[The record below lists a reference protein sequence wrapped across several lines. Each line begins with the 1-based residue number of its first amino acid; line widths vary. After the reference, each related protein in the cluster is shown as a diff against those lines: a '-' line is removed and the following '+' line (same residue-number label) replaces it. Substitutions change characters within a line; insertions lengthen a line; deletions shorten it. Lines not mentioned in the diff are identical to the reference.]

1 MNATGIGPSSD
12 ASTSV
17 APAAPTL
24 TAEDVEDDTATLTI
38 GKFTPDWYYK
48 YTTPTGGSC
57 STNAVTVTEEDLTGL
72 DANTDYTYKAYSD
85 SGCATEQASESF
97 LTKPGKPTKPS
108 AASGAG
114 SGKLRLT
121 SSVTGSGTILK
132 WQYQQKASS
141 DSNFG
146 SWQNISNSGATS
158 LNHVVSGLTDGTSY
172 QFKVRAVN
180 ATGNSAT
187 SDASDAAQPANET
200 LTASSVTHNSA
211 TITIGNHAGDWY
223 HKRTAP
229 TTPTASCSS
238 VVSSGTYTASLS
250 DLSGN
255 TDYTWKAYSDSGC
268 STELASES
276 FLTKPAKPAKPTV
289 TTNVGSGK
297 LALSSSV
304 TGGSGALDKWQ
315 YSTDSGTNWSD
326 AQVTSTTLSHVV
338 TGLTDGTSYT
348 FKVRAVNST
357 GTGPA
362 SEASDGLEPAATG
375 LAVSKVGSTTATL
388 TLSNYGNNNNW
399 YYNYSSGTC
408 KGPVSTATKDLTGLS
423 GNTSYTYKAY
433 SDNSCG
439 TQLAAAPA
447 FLTKPGK
454 PTKPTATAGAGSA
467 KLTLSSLVTGSGTIS
482 KWQYQQK
489 ASSDSNFGSWQN
501 ISNSRATSLSHVVS
515 GLMDGTSY
523 TFKVR
528 AVNSTGTGPA
538 SDASDAATPTSS
550 NPNVLLT
557 PTLKASAIT
566 ETTARL
572 SLENSSQDWSYQA
585 NAAPYTD
592 CSQNTVP
599 AGTTVS
605 LTGLSLG
612 TSYTF
617 TAYSDNC
624 LTEIAS
630 VSFRTLIPNRNRPP
644 AFPENAATDQS
655 AMEDELFTYTVQ
667 AARDPDG
674 DDLTYSAML
683 VGGGNLPGWLSFD
696 GTTRTF
702 SGTPLESD
710 TPATHQVQVTAS
722 DGDASDTVTFIV
734 TAVEVNDPPEF
745 TEAAAD
751 QTATEDQP
759 FRYQGPIAT
768 DPDHEEASLV
778 YTAFVEQSD
787 GKLVSPQQPDWPGWL
802 TFDGTTRTFRGTPG
816 REDAPR
822 KSTLLLRVEDPEG
835 LSDTT
840 RFTLTVETLYNS
852 RLPHVARQWL
862 ARFGRTV
869 SSQVVE
875 SITGRLANDD
885 AGDTVVLNG
894 QPLTL
899 SGAVAE
905 PRDSSA
911 ASGANGTN
919 GINGADAGV
928 SDPLARLLPNSK
940 EQLEEKSVSMSP
952 STRELLTGSSFRLSL
967 NPDRTQFA
975 TTAGG
980 DLESGG
986 KGVKSALGAGDW
998 TVWGEAALTNFDGTD
1013 GDLSLSGEVL
1023 TGVAAVDWQRDRWLL
1038 GIAAAH
1044 SVGDGSFSAPQT
1056 EVDDAVKGTVRSSLT
1071 AAYPYVRYW
1080 PSPGM
1085 AVWGVAGY
1093 GRGSMTLDA
1102 DGEDAANPDIWLTMV
1117 GVGGRSSLLSAEQ
1130 TGGLELDL
1138 TTDGLFTRIGAEAD
1152 VPLRDAV
1159 EAFVS
1164 RLRLGLESSWRRET
1178 AGGITLTPTLSTA
1191 LRYDAGDAENG
1202 FGVELGAGVAYSNP
1216 NRGLSFSLDIRG
1228 LRGLLSRQE
1237 GEGVM
1242 GFREWGGS
1250 GSIRYDH
1257 GGDGLGLTVAVS
1269 PSWGVAD
1276 SRADQFWSEAA
1287 PPFTTVAKS
1296 ASGSSDGTV
1305 RLDSEIGYGV
1315 VAFNGNA
1322 VITPYGGLSLSDGSR
1337 DWRLGSRFSFLPGLD
1352 ISIAGTR
1359 RESAAEPPDHGVQ
1372 LDLTTTW

>member
-1 MNATGIGPSSD
+1 M
-12 ASTSV
+12 
-17 APAAPTL
+17 
-24 TAEDVEDDTATLTI
+24 
-38 GKFTPDWYYK
+38 
-48 YTTPTGGSC
+48 
-57 STNAVTVTEEDLTGL
+57 
-72 DANTDYTYKAYSD
+72 
-85 SGCATEQASESF
+85 
-97 LTKPGKPTKPS
+97 
-108 AASGAG
+108 
-114 SGKLRLT
+114 
-121 SSVTGSGTILK
+121 
-132 WQYQQKASS
+132 
-141 DSNFG
+141 
-146 SWQNISNSGATS
+146 
-158 LNHVVSGLTDGTSY
+158 
-172 QFKVRAVN
+172 
-180 ATGNSAT
+180 
-187 SDASDAAQPANET
+187 
-200 LTASSVTHNSA
+200 THNSA

-223 HKRTAP
+223 YKRTAP

-238 VVSSGTYTASLS
+238 VVSSPTTTADLS
-250 DLSGN
+250 TLSGN
-255 TDYTWKAYSDSGC
+255 TNYTWKAYSDSGC

-289 TTNVGSGK
+289 TTNIGSGK
-297 LALSSSV
+297 LQIASSL

-326 AQVTSTTLSHVV
+326 APVTSTTLSHVV

-357 GTGPA
+357 GKGPA

-388 TLSNYGNNNNW
+388 TLSNYGNNNNNW

-408 KGPVSTATKDLTGLS
+408 KGPVSTATEDLTGLS

-454 PTKPTATAGAGSA
+454 PTKPTATAGAGSGQ
-467 KLTLSSLVTGSGTIS
+467 LTLSSSVTGGSGVLV
-482 KWQYQQK
+482 KWQY
-489 ASSDSNFGSWQN
+489 STDSGTNWSD
-501 ISNSRATSLSHVVS
+501 ALVTSTTLSHDVT
-515 GLMDGTSY
+515 GLTDGTSY

-538 SDASDAATPTSS
+538 SDASAAATPASS
-550 NPNVLLT
+550 GLTVLPT
-557 PTLKASAIT
+557 RTLKASAIT

-572 SLENSSQDWSYQA
+572 TLENYSQDWYYKA

-599 AGTTVS
+599 AGTTTVS
-605 LTGLSLG
+605 LTGLSSS

-617 TAYSDNC
+617 TAYSDSGC
-624 LTEIAS
+624 VTMIPEAT
-630 VSFRTLIPNRNRPP
+630 VTFRTLTPNRPP
-644 AFPENAATDQS
+644 EFPENAATDQS

-702 SGTPLESD
+702 SGTPLEAD

-759 FRYQGPIAT
+759 FRYQAPIAT

-778 YTAFVEQSD
+778 YTAFVEQAD

-802 TFDGTTRTFRGTPG
+802 TFDGTTRTFSGTPG
-816 REDAPR
+816 RDDAPR
-822 KSTLLLRVEDPEG
+822 IHTVLLKVEDPEG

-840 RFTLTVETLYNS
+840 TFTLTVETLYNS
-852 RLPHVARQWL
+852 RLPQVARQWL

-885 AGDTVVLNG
+885 ADDTVVLNG

-905 PRDSSA
+905 PKDA
-911 ASGANGTN
+911 GGANVTN
-919 GINGADAGV
+919 GVNGADAGV
-928 SDPLARLLPNSK
+928 SDPLARLLPNTK
-940 EQLEEKSVSMSP
+940 EQLEEKSVSTSP
-952 STRELLTGSSFRLSL
+952 TTRELLTGSAFRLSL
-967 NPDRTQFA
+967 NPDRTQVA

-980 DLESGG
+980 DHESGG
-986 KGVKSALGAGDW
+986 QGVKSALGAGAGDW
-998 TVWGEAALTNFDGTD
+998 MVWGEAALTNFDGTD
-1013 GDLSLSGEVL
+1013 GDLSIDGEVL

-1038 GIAAAH
+1038 GIAASH

-1071 AAYPYVRYW
+1071 AAYPYVRYR
-1080 PSPGM
+1080 PSAGLET
-1085 AVWGVAGY
+1085 WGVAGY
-1093 GRGSMTLDA
+1093 GRGTMTLDA
-1102 DGEDAANPDIWLTMV
+1102 DDEDAANPDIWLTMV
-1117 GVGGRSSLLSAEQ
+1117 GVGGRAALLSPAES
-1130 TGGLELDL
+1130 GGPALDL
-1138 TTDGLFTRIGAEAD
+1138 TTDALFTRIGAEAD
-1152 VPLRDAV
+1152 VPLRDEV

-1164 RLRLGLESSWRRET
+1164 RLRLGLESSWPRET

-1191 LRYDAGDAENG
+1191 LRYDAGDAEDG

-1250 GSIRYDH
+1250 GSIRYDR

-1269 PSWGVAD
+1269 PSWGVAG
-1276 SRADQFWSEAA
+1276 SAKDQLWSEVA
-1287 PPFTTVAKS
+1287 PPLA
-1296 ASGSSDGTV
+1296 AAGQGDSGNGTV
-1305 RLDSEIGYGV
+1305 RLETEIGYGV
-1315 VAFNGNA
+1315 AAFNGNA
-1322 VITPYGGLSLSDGSR
+1322 VVTPYGGLSLSDGSR
-1337 DWRLGSRFSFLPGLD
+1337 DWRLGGRLSFLPSLD
-1352 ISIAGTR
+1352 ISIEVVR
-1359 RESAAEPPDHGVQ
+1359 RESAAEPPDHSVQ
-1372 LDLTTTW
+1372 LDLTTAW